1 MAVIDREELRVV
13 NPATLE
19 LVGTVSA
26 TDPAALQEIVAGA
39 RLAGAR
45 FGAEPL
51 EARRDLLVRVAELVL
66 ERADE
71 IADVVVSETA
81 KPRLEAFTTELFPAL
96 DALVWLARNA
106 PKLLAPERL
115 RYPQLHLLHKRA
127 QLQHEPLGVIG
138 AITPWNFPFAIPFTQ
153 TAYAVAAG
161 NAVVLKPS
169 ELTPLSGALV
179 EQLFADAGAPAG
191 LVHVAQGD
199 GTVGEALVRAD
210 GLGKVLFTGS
220 AEVGRLVAA
229 SAGARLVPVTLE
241 LGGKDPMLVLED
253 ADLHRAVEGALW
265 ASFLNCGQVCSGVER
280 IYVQDALYE
289 PFVEELARR
298 ARELR
303 LGADIGPLISEE
315 QRDRVGALVDD
326 ALARG
331 ARALTG
337 GAAPDRPGWFY
348 LPTVLSGVPA
358 AARIEHEET
367 FGPVVTVARVHDDD
381 AAVSAANEGD
391 YGLGASVWTRD
402 GERAGRIAR
411 RLRAGSVWHNDH
423 AYSYASSQ
431 ASWGGRGDSGFGR
444 THSKH
449 GLYEL
454 TTVKFSDRDAGR
466 VPVPWWFPYDERTAD
481 AFRGVLGALYAD
493 GLTARAR
500 AAWRERRALVAL
512 ARRYYGVGSTESQRD
527 L

>member
-1 MAVIDREELRVV
+1 MAVVAQDELRVV

-19 LVGTVSA
+19 VVGAVRT
-26 TDPAALQEIVAGA
+26 TDPDALPALVEEARNAQE
-39 RLAGAR
+39 R
-45 FGAEPL
+45 FG
-51 EARRDLLVRVAELVL
+51 EASIGERRDLLLRVAELVL

-71 IADVVVSETA
+71 IADVVVSETG
-81 KPRLEAFTTELFPAL
+81 KPRAEAFTTELFPAL

-115 RYPQLHLLHKRA
+115 RYTQLQLLHKRA
-127 QLQHEPLGVIG
+127 QLHHEPLGVVGVI
-138 AITPWNFPFAIPFTQ
+138 APWNFPFAIPFTQ

-169 ELTPLSGALV
+169 ELTPLSGSLV
-179 EQLFADAGAPAG
+179 EQLFGDAGAPAG
-191 LVHVAQGD
+191 LVRVAQGD
-199 GTVGEALVRAD
+199 GTVGEALVRTE

-229 SAGARLVPVTLE
+229 SAGERLVPVTLE
-241 LGGKDPMLVLED
+241 LGGKDPMLVLDD
-253 ADLHRAVEGALW
+253 ADLARAVDGALW

-280 IYVQDALYE
+280 IYVQGALYE
-289 PFVEELARR
+289 PFVEELTRR

-303 LGADIGPLISEE
+303 FGDDLGPLISEE
-315 QRDRVGALVDD
+315 QRDRVGGLVED

-337 GAAPDRPGWFY
+337 GAAPDRTGWFY
-348 LPTVLSGVPA
+348 APTVLSGVPA

-367 FGPVVTVARVHDDD
+367 FGPVVTVARVQSDDD
-381 AAVSAANEGD
+381 AVRAANEGV

-402 GERAGRIAR
+402 ADRARRIAR

-423 AYSYASSQ
+423 AYSYASAQ
-431 ASWGGRGDSGFGR
+431 ASWGGRGESGFGR

-454 TTVKFSDRDAGR
+454 TTVKFTDRDAGR
-466 VPVPWWFPYDERTAD
+466 VPVPWWFPYDERTTD
-481 AFRGVLGALYAD
+481 AFRGVLGALYAN
-493 GLTARAR
+493 GLSARAR
-500 AAWRERRALVAL
+500 AAWRERRAVVAL
-512 ARRYYGVGSTESQRD
+512 ARRYRR
-527 L
+527 